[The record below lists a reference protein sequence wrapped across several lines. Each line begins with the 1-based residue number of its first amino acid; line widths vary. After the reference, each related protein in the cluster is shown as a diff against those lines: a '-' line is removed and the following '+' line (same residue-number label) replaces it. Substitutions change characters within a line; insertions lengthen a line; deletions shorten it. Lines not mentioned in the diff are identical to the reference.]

1 MLVYDCKRERKFTCH
16 YFNVYH
22 NLQYYIYQKPERYI
36 FVSPVWPIPC
46 SVQNLQSNFSTKK
59 KKKKGVSKIFI
70 FLYSLMEDSTRKVG
84 LLLIFLIT
92 TFSFL
97 FFKKDFN
104 YNLGFLPRRNVLLL
118 IGSKKLF
125 IVGHFQQ
132 QKCNLHLLTLLKNH
146 FSYLSLKL
154 VILVQGIFCRAKFFF
169 VGREL
174 VAAYQMK
181 CLILYGA

>member
-1 MLVYDCKRERKFTCH
+1 MIAKGKE
-16 YFNVYH
+16 
-22 NLQYYIYQKPERYI
+22 NLHVITSMFITTYSTI
-36 FVSPVWPIPC
+36 FIRNLKDIFLSHLFGQFHVVFKIC
-46 SVQNLQSNFSTKK
+46 SLISQPKK

-118 IGSKKLF
+118 IGSKKLY
-125 IVGHFQQ
+125 IVGHF
-132 QKCNLHLLTLLKNH
+132 
-146 FSYLSLKL
+146 
-154 VILVQGIFCRAKFFF
+154 
-169 VGREL
+169 
-174 VAAYQMK
+174 
-181 CLILYGA
+181 